1 MRVLACSERHEKHK
15 QNRKLQKQVAKKQKA
30 PSEPPLVAS
39 TSKSAATEPEDATVD
54 RLPADIF
61 AQAAAEEQ
69 VQAELEAAAKEK
81 QAASKA
87 KSKKRK
93 ALTLPESGSSVTLP
107 CVNRNN
113 SKFPL
118 LLANMRE
125 LVVNNRR
132 GDIVAHLPSQ
142 DTAPSLVPANPTS
155 KNNAHKLI
163 APFSKRRK
171 VHNTAAANKVASD
184 GSDLPLSLKRA
195 DAQLASDKKKGK
207 KSQKG
212 SKKDKL
218 RPSVDWKARTE
229 STRRSAAMVQGRR
242 DGVGSVHGF
251 VTGQAGRY

>member
-1 MRVLACSERHEKHK
+1 MAAHSERHEKHK
-15 QNRKLQKQVAKKQKA
+15 QNRKLQKQAEKKQRR
-30 PSEPPLVAS
+30 EPAAS
-39 TSKSAATEPEDATVD
+39 TSKSAGSEEVD
-54 RLPADIF
+54 RLPADLF

-69 VQAELEAAAKEK
+69 AQAELEAAAKEK

-93 ALTLPESGSSVTLP
+93 ALTLPEAGSSVTLP
-107 CVNRNN
+107 CANV
-113 SKFPL
+113 SILHCVSLLIGML
-118 LLANMRE
+118 LL
-125 LVVNNRR
+125 LRR
-132 GDIVAHLPSQ
+132 GDVVAHLPSQ
-142 DTAPSLVPANPTS
+142 DIAPSLVPAGPTPSESS
-155 KNNAHKLI
+155 KKAAQRLV

-195 DAQLASDKKKGK
+195 DAQLASDKKSKSKNKKGK
-207 KSQKG
+207 G
-212 SKKDKL
+212 KL

-251 VTGQAGRY
+251 VTGQAGIY